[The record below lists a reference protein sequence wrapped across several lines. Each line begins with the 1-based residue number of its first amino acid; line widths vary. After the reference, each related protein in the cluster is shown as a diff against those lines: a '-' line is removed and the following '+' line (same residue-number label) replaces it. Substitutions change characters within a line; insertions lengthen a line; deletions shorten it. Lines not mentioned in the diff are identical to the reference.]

1 MDVNSYNLASV
12 SSWMTSC
19 WCWCYCCCCFFC
31 GSSCSFYEKL
41 LCKYLLAKEIIG
53 SEQRVFDLLC
63 SCFTVA
69 ASPNCALPFG
79 IQLNLHT
86 VNKTQYALH
95 LFRFARKSS
104 STFIKIVLM
113 FHRQFFFS
121 SIVVFVDGSNSFS
134 ATLPPTIIRRR
145 LRRFFE
151 TLHMIQWINKI
162 LLCCKKRNKQ
172 IIMEKMYSHLFDR
185 QDVNTSTFHIFV
197 S

>member
-1 MDVNSYNLASV
+1 
-12 SSWMTSC
+12 MTSC
-19 WCWCYCCCCFFC
+19 WCWCYCCCCFFF

-41 LCKYLLAKEIIG
+41 LCKHLLAKEIIE

-95 LFRFARKSS
+95 LFRFACKSS

-113 FHRQFFFS
+113 FHRQFFALFNCCFCWWFKLIFCYTSTNHHPS
-121 SIVVFVDGSNSFS
+121 SSSPF
-134 ATLPPTIIRRR
+134 
-145 LRRFFE
+145 FFE
-151 TLHMIQWINKI
+151 TLHMIHWINKI
-162 LLCCKKRNKQ
+162 LLCCKKK
-172 IIMEKMYSHLFDR
+172 K
-185 QDVNTSTFHIFV
+185 
-197 S
+197 